1 MRPEA
6 PVSMAQL
13 AYTNIR
19 EKLVMLDISPGEPID
34 EKWEAARL
42 GVGRTPV
49 REALKRL
56 EADRLVVAYP
66 RRGTFA
72 SDVRISDLALI
83 AEVRARLEPFA
94 ARCAAERRKPSTA
107 EELGELRDE
116 VEGEAL
122 ATRNPRA
129 LVELDK
135 RAHTAVYQAAENPF
149 LEETLLRYFHL
160 ATRIWCLFLDRLPDL
175 SEHVKEHATLLE
187 AVLDGDADRAER
199 LSRRHIVGFEQAIRS
214 VI

>member
-1 MRPEA
+1 
-6 PVSMAQL
+6 MAQH
-13 AYTNIR
+13 AYTSIR
-19 EKLVMLDISPGEPID
+19 EKLVMLDIAPGEPID

-42 GVGRTPV
+42 DVGRTPV

-56 EADRLVVAYP
+56 EADRLVVTYP

-94 ARCAAERRKPSTA
+94 AR
-107 EELGELRDE
+107 GE

-122 ATRNPRA
+122 ATRNPRT

-135 RAHTAVYQAAENPF
+135 RAHTAVYRAAENPF

-175 SEHVKEHATLLE
+175 SEHVEEHAALLE
-187 AVLDGDADRAER
+187 AVLDGDADRAEK
-199 LSRRHIVGFEQAIRS
+199 LSQQHIVGFEQAIRS
-214 VI
+214 VV

>member
-1 MRPEA
+1 VRPET

-13 AYTNIR
+13 AYTSLR

-42 GVGRTPV
+42 EVGRTPV

-56 EADRLVVAYP
+56 EADRLVVSYP

-94 ARCAAERRKPSTA
+94 ARCAAERRRPSAA
-107 EELGELRDE
+107 EELARLREE
-116 VEGEAL
+116 VESQAP

-135 RAHTAVYQAAENPF
+135 RAHTAVYRAAENPF
-149 LEETLLRYFHL
+149 LEETLLRHFHL

-175 SEHVKEHATLLE
+175 SEHVEEHAALLS
-187 AVLDGDADRAER
+187 AVLDGDADQAEK
-199 LSRRHIVGFEQAIRS
+199 LSRLHIVGFEQAIRS

>member
-1 MRPEA
+1 
-6 PVSMAQL
+6 MAQF
-13 AYTNIR
+13 AYTSLR
-19 EKLVMLDISPGEPID
+19 EKLVMLDIVPGDPID

-56 EADRLVVAYP
+56 EADRLVVSYP

-83 AEVRARLEPFA
+83 SEVRARLEPFA
-94 ARCAAERRKPSTA
+94 ARCAAERRKPSA
-107 EELGELRDE
+107 AAKLAKLRDE
-116 VEGEAL
+116 VERGTL
-122 ATRNPRA
+122 ATRTPRA

-135 RAHTAVYQAAENPF
+135 RTHTAVYGAAENPF
-149 LEETLLRYFHL
+149 LEETLLRHLHL
-160 ATRIWCLFLDRLPDL
+160 ATRIWCLYLDRLPDL
-175 SEHVKEHATLLE
+175 SEHVEEHAALLE
-187 AVLDGDADRAER
+187 AVLDGDANRAEK
-199 LSRRHIVGFEQAIRS
+199 LSRLHIVGFEQAIRS

>member
-1 MRPEA
+1 
-6 PVSMAQL
+6 MAQH
-13 AYTNIR
+13 AYTSIR
-19 EKLVMLDISPGEPID
+19 EKLVMLDIAPGEPID

-42 GVGRTPV
+42 DVGRTPV

-56 EADRLVVAYP
+56 EADRLVVTYP

-94 ARCAAERRKPSTA
+94 ARCAAERRRPSA
-107 EELGELRDE
+107 ALRGE

-122 ATRNPRA
+122 ATRNPRT

-135 RAHTAVYQAAENPF
+135 RAHTAVYRAAENPF

-175 SEHVKEHATLLE
+175 SEHVEEHAALLE
-187 AVLDGDADRAER
+187 AVLDGDADRAEK
-199 LSRRHIVGFEQAIRS
+199 LSQQHIVGFEQAIRS
-214 VI
+214 VV